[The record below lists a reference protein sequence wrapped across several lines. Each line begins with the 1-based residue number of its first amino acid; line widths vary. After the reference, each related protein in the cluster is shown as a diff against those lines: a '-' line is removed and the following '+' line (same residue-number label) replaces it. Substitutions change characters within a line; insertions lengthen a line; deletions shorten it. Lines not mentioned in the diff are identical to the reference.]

1 MSSQQLDIPN
11 AKSVPGS
18 QKPKGALNIKDII
31 SEVQDAY
38 LGDNRPWVIGYS
50 GGKDSTCTLQL
61 VWMALSALPPEKLS
75 KDVYVLSSDTLV
87 ETPAIVNF
95 IDKNISKINV
105 AANEQNLPI
114 KAHIVTPI
122 IDDSF
127 WVNLIGKGYPAPST
141 RFRWCTERLKIDPA
155 NTFIKERVSE
165 FGEVVTVLGVRYGES
180 ATRDQVMNLHKI
192 ENSRFAKHSTLKG
205 ALVYTPIQNFS
216 VDNVWNFLLKHTNPW
231 GSNNDDL
238 LAMYRDAQAGECPL
252 VIDKTTKSCGNS
264 RFGCWVCTVVTKDK
278 AMEAMID
285 NGQDWL
291 EPLLVL
297 RDRLAATQD
306 PEAKKQVR
314 DYRRR
319 NGLIQFKNESDEFI
333 RGPYTFDFRKT
344 VLTELLEAEKE
355 VNKNAPIG
363 EKVTLIQVEELKE
376 IRRIWRH
383 EEGDWEDSVS
393 TIVNAITGN
402 TLKVEDDNITGFDK
416 SDALLLK
423 SICHEQDVP
432 PQLVYRLLELE
443 TLSSAQITRRG
454 IHKKIDRLL
463 KQDWRTEADAKSARQ
478 MELTDQLSGKPQ
490 C

>member
-1 MSSQQLDIPN
+1 
-11 AKSVPGS
+11 
-18 QKPKGALNIKDII
+18 
-31 SEVQDAY
+31 
-38 LGDNRPWVIGYS
+38 
-50 GGKDSTCTLQL
+50 
-61 VWMALSALPPEKLS
+61 
-75 KDVYVLSSDTLV
+75 
-87 ETPAIVNF
+87 
-95 IDKNISKINV
+95 
-105 AANEQNLPI
+105 
-114 KAHIVTPI
+114 
-122 IDDSF
+122 
-127 WVNLIGKGYPAPST
+127 
-141 RFRWCTERLKIDPA
+141 
-155 NTFIKERVSE
+155 
-165 FGEVVTVLGVRYGES
+165 
-180 ATRDQVMNLHKI
+180 
-192 ENSRFAKHSTLKG
+192 
-205 ALVYTPIQNFS
+205 
-216 VDNVWNFLLKHTNPW
+216 
-231 GSNNDDL
+231 
-238 LAMYRDAQAGECPL
+238 MYRDAQASECPL

-333 RGPYTFDFRKT
+333 RGPYTFEFRKT

-355 VNKNAPIG
+355 VNKNAPMG

-376 IRRIWRH
+376 IRRIWRY
-383 EEGDWEDSVS
+383 EEGDWEDSVAS
-393 TIVNAITGN
+393 IVQKITGN
-402 TLKVEDDNITGFDK
+402 ILKVEDDNITGFDK

-423 SICHEQDVP
+423 SICNEQDVP

-463 KQDWRTEADAKSARQ
+463 RQDWRTEADAKLARQ
-478 MELTDQLSGKPQ
+478 TELSEQISNEPP

>member
-1 MSSQQLDIPN
+1 MTTKQLDILAHEAAFETPKPD
-11 AKSVPGS
+11 KSL
-18 QKPKGALNIKDII
+18 KTKDVIA
-31 SEVQDAY
+31 EVKAAY
-38 LGDNRPWVIGYS
+38 LADNRPWVIGYS

-61 VWMALSALPPEKLS
+61 VWMALNDLPRKDLK

-95 IDKNISKINV
+95 IDQNISKINI
-105 AANEQNLPI
+105 AAKKQKLPI
-114 KAHIVTPI
+114 RAHIVKPA

-155 NTFIKERVSE
+155 NTFIKDRVSE

-180 ATRDQVMNLHKI
+180 ATRDQVMNLYKI
-192 ENSRFAKHSTLKG
+192 ENSRFSKHSTLKG

-216 VDNVWNFLLKHTNPW
+216 VDNVWNFLLKHPNPW

-238 LAMYRDAQAGECPL
+238 LALYRDAQAGECPL

-264 RFGCWVCTVVTKDK
+264 RFGCWVCTVVTKDR

-344 VLTELLEAEKE
+344 ILTELLEAEKE
-355 VNKNAPIG
+355 VNKNAPMG

-383 EEGDWEDSVS
+383 EEGDWEDSVAA
-393 TIVNAITGN
+393 IVKSITGN
-402 TLKVEDDNITGFDK
+402 DLKVEDDAITGFDK
-416 SDALLLK
+416 SDAKLLK
-423 SICHEQDVP
+423 GICEDEDVP

-443 TLSSAQITRRG
+443 TMSAGQTTRRG
-454 IHKKIDRLL
+454 IHKKIERLL
-463 KQDWRTEADAKSARQ
+463 KQDWRTEADAKTARQ
-478 MELTDQLSGKPQ
+478 SELLGQQDKPL